1 MNFLLEW
8 QKQSHSILS
17 EFTRELV
24 NNLSV
29 NGPFPSYPKPLF
41 HSEVKCE
48 AIDIIIIIIV
58 IIINYYY
65 YHHHYYYFLLFSC
78 K

>member
-1 MNFLLEW
+1 MNFFLEW
-8 QKQSHSILS
+8 QNQSHSIFS

-48 AIDIIIIIIV
+48 AIDIIIIII
-58 IIINYYY
+58 IIILLSSLFYY
-65 YHHHYYYFLLFSC
+65 YHYYHY
-78 K
+78 

>member
-1 MNFLLEW
+1 ME
-8 QKQSHSILS
+8 KQPHSIFS

-24 NNLSV
+24 NDLSV

-48 AIDIIIIIIV
+48 AIDIINIIII
-58 IIINYYY
+58 IIIIIIFENW
-65 YHHHYYYFLLFSC
+65 
-78 K
+78 